1 MPGVCDVPVVS
12 WACDQVGD
20 AATGFAE
27 DASIRVLSG
36 IARGVAAF
44 AAMMLELLWGLIQTV
59 TQPQTDAEFLYQWAG
74 MLFGIALPITV
85 AFMCFQ
91 VVQSLLQA
99 RGWTRSGVMS
109 AVTGAAVAILGTS
122 VSLPIVHYLTLA
134 VDGAADAMTGV
145 ILGDID
151 TLGDAFADAVGG
163 EGVNVWE
170 TLIPFGP
177 GQQQLVAES
186 VVGALG
192 GLIGTIMLGFLMIVG
207 GIAVFAALLIRTLL
221 LYAVV
226 VTGPI
231 AFLGL
236 VWSPIRPWFRRWVT
250 AVIALIFTK
259 LGVVVVFGLGI
270 AALNSLTF
278 DGGVLEAI
286 GRLLSGVVLMLIAA
300 MVPLMAFKF
309 FDFLGEE
316 TVTALHSGAQGSVT
330 RTTEVLGRMD
340 PRRIADRMSSNGHRP
355 DASAYSPG
363 NRNGQSPQ
371 PGQAASRAGQPE
383 RTSNGAGRGPSD
395 PWKDDATS
403 NGGTSGNGW
412 SRPTRERSEP
422 WTGDVKP
429 GTGQRGTGW
438 SRPGPNGARA
448 GGGASG
454 GGGGAAAGAAGAVVG
469 AGVAAGQK
477 ASDVGSKAGTAAGQ
491 QHKQPRD
498 PYVYRPRPGPHP
510 NGDPPPKR

>member
-1 MPGVCDVPVVS
+1 MPGVCDVPGIS
-12 WACDQVGD
+12 WACEQIGD

-36 IARGVAAF
+36 IARGVTAF
-44 AAMMLELLWGLIQTV
+44 ATMLLELLWGLIQTV

-91 VVQSLLQA
+91 VVQSLLRA
-99 RGWTRSGVMS
+99 RGWTRSGVLS
-109 AVTGAAVAILGTS
+109 AVSGAGVAILGTS
-122 VSLPIVHYLTLA
+122 ASLPIVHYLTLA

-163 EGVNVWE
+163 DGVNVWE
-170 TLIPFGP
+170 ALVPGGP
-177 GQQQLVAES
+177 GQQQLVAEG
-186 VVGALG
+186 VIGVLG
-192 GLIGTIMLGFLMIVG
+192 GLIGMIVLGFLMIVG
-207 GIAVFAALLIRTLL
+207 GIAVFSALLIRTLL

-270 AALNSLTF
+270 SALNSLTF

-300 MVPLMAFKF
+300 VVPIVAFKF

-316 TVTALHSGAQGSVT
+316 TVTALHAGAHGSVT
-330 RTTEVLGRMD
+330 RTREALGRMD
-340 PRRIADRMSSNGHRP
+340 PRRIADRMSSNGHGADAPAPSSGNGHGYTPRP
-355 DASAYSPG
+355 VQASS
-363 NRNGQSPQ
+363 
-371 PGQAASRAGQPE
+371 QASKPE
-383 RTSNGAGRGPSD
+383 WTSNVAQRGPAD

-403 NGGTSGNGW
+403 SDGASGNGW
-412 SRPTRERSEP
+412 SRPTRKRSEP
-422 WTGDVKP
+422 WASDVKP

-438 SRPGPNGARA
+438 SKPSSGTSPIG
-448 GGGASG
+448 GGGAAA
-454 GGGGAAAGAAGAVVG
+454 GGAAAGAAGAVVG
-469 AGVAAGQK
+469 VGMAAGQK
-477 ASDVGSKAGTAAGQ
+477 ATDVGSRGGAAASQ
-491 QHKQPRD
+491 QQRRPRD
-498 PYVYRPRPGPHP
+498 PHAHKPWPE
-510 NGDPPPKR
+510 PPPDGDTPPKQ